1 MLALLDE
8 MGPSPGLEEVSM
20 VAAPAFFTASAPSE
34 QGKTLTARVVLGDVR
49 GSTAVDVDGVRLGRR
64 GIVFRFPWALEAG
77 RHAWLEIL
85 LPSGKKIRPLV
96 SVLGTADGGTS
107 ARIVHLFPEHQR
119 ALESYLASPSGY

>member
-1 MLALLDE
+1 
-8 MGPSPGLEEVSM
+8 V
-20 VAAPAFFTASAPSE
+20 VASHAFFSSSAPSE

-77 RHAWLEIL
+77 RHAWLEIM

-96 SVLGTADGGTS
+96 SVLGTTEGGTS

-119 ALESYLASPSGY
+119 ALESCLASPSGY

>member
-1 MLALLDE
+1 
-8 MGPSPGLEEVSM
+8 M
-20 VAAPAFFTASAPSE
+20 VASHAFFASPSSAD

-49 GSTAVDVDGVRLGRR
+49 GSTAVDVDGVRQGRR

-107 ARIVHLFPEHQR
+107 ARIVHIFPEHQR
-119 ALESYLASPSGY
+119 ALESYLSSPSGY